1 LTTCVSRSE
10 GSPKK
15 VRREAVTHSGTGGEK
30 NEPGLNGLRKVVKSD
45 KGRNPRKD
53 GSLEHLLR
61 KEGETSHTTG
71 E

>member
-1 LTTCVSRSE
+1 MSQ
-10 GSPKK
+10 GQ
-15 VRREAVTHSGTGGEK
+15 GE
-30 NEPGLNGLRKVVKSD
+30 LRKDVKSD